1 MLVVRSAGVR
11 EIACIYS
18 SRFFSAC
25 KFPFLQLNR
34 IKSFFQHIMVK
45 YLSFFSKGEWPSP
58 LLSMPA
64 GCIVGRFLKREKRF
78 FAWFERNG
86 ETLVA
91 HTNNSGSML
100 GLLRE
105 GFPVLVSPAASPERK
120 LKYTLE
126 LVNSAAFLAPGGYVG
141 PVETLTGQGY
151 EQERRAIPEHGW
163 VGINTLAPNRLL
175 KAAFHA
181 GALPFATGYTHF
193 RAEAKCGDSRIDA
206 LMTGPD
212 VPPLWVECKNVTL
225 VEGGV
230 AAFPDAPTTRGQKHL
245 QTLMELVQKGER
257 AAFFYCVQRADAQC
271 FAPADY
277 VDPAYAALFYASL
290 QQGVE
295 AYPFTVSATPAG
307 IDLGT
312 PLPVVGCG

>member
-1 MLVVRSAGVR
+1 
-11 EIACIYS
+11 
-18 SRFFSAC
+18 
-25 KFPFLQLNR
+25 
-34 IKSFFQHIMVK
+34 
-45 YLSFFSKGEWPSP
+45 
-58 LLSMPA
+58 MPA

-78 FAWFERNG
+78 FAWFEHNG

-100 GLLRE
+100 GFLRE

-126 LVNSAAFLAPGGYVG
+126 LVNNATLLAPGGFVD
-141 PVETLTGQGY
+141 PVEAVAGQGQ
-151 EQERRAIPEHGW
+151 EQARDAIPGYGW
-163 VGINTLAPNRLL
+163 VGVNTLTPNRLL
-175 KAAFHA
+175 KAAFYA
-181 GALPFATGYTHF
+181 GALPFAAGYTQF

-206 LMTGPD
+206 LLTGPD
-212 VPPLWVECKNVTL
+212 MPPLWVECKNVTL
-225 VEGGV
+225 VEDGV

-245 QTLMELVQKGER
+245 QTLIELVKKGDR

-295 AYPFTVSATPAG
+295 ARPFTVSATPAG
-307 IDLGT
+307 IALGA